1 METNPEYIKIPI
13 SLTLPKQYVDFWEE
27 LRRIYGL
34 PESALE
40 QLASDATITDLN
52 CIHEMLA
59 LKEDIIA
66 KPEIKPSLTLEGEV

>member
-1 METNPEYIKIPI
+1 METNPEYIKIPV
-13 SLTLPKQYVDFWEE
+13 SLTLPKQYVGFWEGV
-27 LRRIYGL
+27 RRIYGL

-40 QLASDATITDLN
+40 QLATDATIGDLN

-66 KPEIKPSLTLEGEV
+66 KPEIKPSLTIGGEA